1 MNAQRDNEAYFH
13 QSIRAYKK
21 HEIERAFYRVELHIV
36 WVTADMRVIKLEKGD
51 KSLELKLLS
60 VYKLREK
67 ATLSFSNCSK
77 LRRFVNNS
85 FKEQNKFDDEN
96 KRYRNKCNYSR

>member
-1 MNAQRDNEAYFH
+1 MFLHNKHVHLTSKDVAYEVNAQRDDEAYFH

-51 KSLELKLLS
+51 KVWS
-60 VYKLREK
+60 
-67 ATLSFSNCSK
+67 
-77 LRRFVNNS
+77 
-85 FKEQNKFDDEN
+85 
-96 KRYRNKCNYSR
+96 